1 MELASQEL
9 KNDIREMLQDPQ
21 YAPLTQK
28 QKAEIFNN
36 ALAASMNPDKHPP
49 YSKKYIEAL
58 ERFRKENPIDRGWG
72 LQFSGKRRS
81 RNRRSRKRRSRKRR
95 SHNRRSR
102 KRRSRK
108 RRSRKRRSR
117 KSSKRR

>member
-1 MELASQEL
+1 MASKELE
-9 KNDIREMLQDPQ
+9 NDIRKMLQDPQ

-58 ERFRKENPIDRGWG
+58 ERFRKENPIDRDWG

-81 RNRRSRKRRSRKRR
+81 RNRRSRRRRSR
-95 SHNRRSR
+95 NRRSR
-102 KRRSRK
+102 NRRSRK